1 MNQFKHAWDFYL
13 NNWQYFFM
21 LAAPVMFIEG
31 LVAYLILPVQNLT
44 QPEDIVDFFNSNAS
58 LIGLVGLFG
67 TVLSISFLGG
77 LYVSYDLKD
86 KGENIDPLNA
96 LSIGFKKFFPFLGAY
111 FICSIAIFFSAF
123 LLILPAFYVA
133 GRLALFPP
141 LMMLENKGVMDSL
154 RLSWDK
160 TDEHGGIL
168 FGLTLVFFLITFLVA
183 SLLQLILEPGI
194 GQIAVLAVLE
204 YVVVIPWGYVY
215 FSLYKSLKN
224 Q

>member
-1 MNQFKHAWDFYL
+1 MNQFKHAWNFYL
-13 NNWQYFFM
+13 NNWQYFFI

-96 LSIGFKKFFPFLGAY
+96 LSKGFKKLFPFLGAY

>member
-1 MNQFKHAWDFYL
+1 
-13 NNWQYFFM
+13 
-21 LAAPVMFIEG
+21 
-31 LVAYLILPVQNLT
+31 
-44 QPEDIVDFFNSNAS
+44 
-58 LIGLVGLFG
+58 
-67 TVLSISFLGG
+67 
-77 LYVSYDLKD
+77 
-86 KGENIDPLNA
+86 
-96 LSIGFKKFFPFLGAY
+96 
-111 FICSIAIFFSAF
+111 
-123 LLILPAFYVA
+123 
-133 GRLALFPP
+133 
-141 LMMLENKGVMDSL
+141 MMLENKGVMDSL

-168 FGLTLVFFLITFLVA
+168 FGLTLAFFLITFLVA